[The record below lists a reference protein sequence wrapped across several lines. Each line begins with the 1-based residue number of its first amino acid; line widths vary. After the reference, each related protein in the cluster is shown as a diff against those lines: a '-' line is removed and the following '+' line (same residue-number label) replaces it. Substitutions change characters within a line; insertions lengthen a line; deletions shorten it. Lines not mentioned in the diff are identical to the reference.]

1 MPTLLHHCTIPY
13 NQCPVWW
20 LLDEYTPTPNT
31 LNPFCPLYICWTDI
45 FYPMLPSVCTIQDF
59 RLLSHLPL
67 VIQINIQSLSVS
79 IGDRPNVKQRHHHE
93 TSLLQNVA
101 LMTAGW
107 KNSWFLTSFLHHV
120 FSCPECLSFSV
131 SIIIASSSRNHAFHN
146 FCFKPTWYSI
156 RPK

>member
-79 IGDRPNVKQRHHHE
+79 TGDRPNVKQRHHHE

-107 KNSWFLTSFLHHV
+107 KKLLIPHQFPASCIFMPRMPLIFCVHHHCLI
-120 FSCPECLSFSV
+120 FQEPCLS
-131 SIIIASSSRNHAFHN
+131 
-146 FCFKPTWYSI
+146 
-156 RPK
+156 